1 MIERFMLN
9 EELEDK
15 VGDIT
20 GVDYSGMLKVE
31 DIENIIKDLVTEYHN
46 LEEQFENYKQEQ
58 RERENQE
65 PFNPYEDYDIN
76 PNDFH

>member
-1 MIERFMLN
+1 MIGRFMLN

-46 LEEQFENYKQEQ
+46 LEEQFEDYKQEQ
-58 RERENQE
+58 RQE
-65 PFNPYEDYDIN
+65 PFEHYEEYDIN

>member
-9 EELEDK
+9 EELENK

-46 LEEQFENYKQEQ
+46 LEEQFEEYKKE
-58 RERENQE
+58 EE
-65 PFNPYEDYDIN
+65 PFDPYEDYDIN